1 MGWLVGVAVV
11 GGWVG
16 GRREG
21 LRDGGRCGGGVVVMC
36 E

>member
-1 MGWLVGVAVV
+1 MGWLVGVAV
-11 GGWVG
+11 VG